1 LYRGRN
7 QTSTNQ
13 PTREGQMKV
22 IREITSLVLLGILPA
37 VISAQSSGTV
47 TQVVSKRNTIGVLA
61 ATPATGVTVGST
73 VNFSYQL
80 FTAGAPAPTT
90 ETVQFNDGASPL
102 GTPVTITQ
110 VAASNLLPYSQVN
123 LSKGWTATGTAATAT
138 PLAVVGAD
146 GSANTATN
154 IAFPDTTAGSS
165 GVTLAVPSST
175 NYANQPVTLSFYAK
189 SATNTTL
196 TMQLTDSPQKSASN
210 SNTCAVTSTWQ
221 RCTLTYTFPV
231 GAGTGF
237 AASIISSG
245 NPAASVSVWGVQVEQ
260 AGQAGPYVSTIGTAR
275 PTGAQAGMAN
285 FSWSAFLEGNHP
297 ISVAYTGDANFEASA
312 SNAVMLAVD
321 KGTAAVVLTDS
332 PAGSSVYGVAV
343 TLTAAVTG
351 ANTTPSGTVQ
361 FMDGAT
367 SLGSG
372 TLDGSGHATLTL
384 TGPTSLPTGSH
395 SITAVY
401 SGDTNFN
408 GVTSSAI
415 THVVTQ
421 APSTVITTTVTS
433 SLNPSV
439 YGNSVV
445 INVNVA
451 SSVGIQPTGTVSVTD
466 GATSLGTITLDASGN
481 GSLTIPLFT
490 AGSHSIVATYSGDG
504 NYGN

>member
-1 LYRGRN
+1 
-7 QTSTNQ
+7 
-13 PTREGQMKV
+13 
-22 IREITSLVLLGILPA
+22 
-37 VISAQSSGTV
+37 
-47 TQVVSKRNTIGVLA
+47 
-61 ATPATGVTVGST
+61 
-73 VNFSYQL
+73 
-80 FTAGAPAPTT
+80 
-90 ETVQFNDGASPL
+90 
-102 GTPVTITQ
+102 
-110 VAASNLLPYSQVN
+110 
-123 LSKGWTATGTAATAT
+123 
-138 PLAVVGAD
+138 
-146 GSANTATN
+146 
-154 IAFPDTTAGSS
+154 
-165 GVTLAVPSST
+165 
-175 NYANQPVTLSFYAK
+175 
-189 SATNTTL
+189 
-196 TMQLTDSPQKSASN
+196 
-210 SNTCAVTSTWQ
+210 
-221 RCTLTYTFPV
+221 
-231 GAGTGF
+231 
-237 AASIISSG
+237 
-245 NPAASVSVWGVQVEQ
+245 
-260 AGQAGPYVSTIGTAR
+260 
-275 PTGAQAGMAN
+275 MAN

-439 YGNSVV
+439 YGDSVV

-481 GSLTIPLFT
+481 GSLTISLFT
-490 AGSHSIVATYSGDG
+490 AGSHSILATYSGDG